1 MQVLPVHRAE
11 AVSQG
16 SCVALCVCVCC
27 GFCGEQVLTPCVL
40 GGDGLAAQSIYF
52 VVMENVFHKAHV
64 MHQGLLGSNEDPV
77 TDRYDLKVGMRV
89 QCHACR
95 ALSLLHY

>member
-11 AVSQG
+11 AVPQG
-16 SCVALCVCVCC
+16 SCVALCVCVLWL
-27 GFCGEQVLTPCVL
+27 GGEQVLTPCVL
-40 GGDGLAAQSIYF
+40 GGAGLAAQSIYF

-89 QCHACR
+89 
-95 ALSLLHY
+95 